1 MLFFISDTTANL
13 LADSIDSQVFNLG
26 FGIKTKLEDS
36 GFTQFVINVES
47 GVISL
52 SKPGGFL
59 QITNASNEQMRI
71 VRQGISQVKTPYNFS
86 RIDSGTRKPDD
97 LKMKVKFLKKE
108 TKSLSSSA
116 IKIAFDLFKILP
128 HIKKLP
134 ILLPI
139 RDINLLNS
147 GQYRKKMWEYLDHIR
162 DDSEFKFF
170 HGALKVETKQI
181 ENPTSGAPD
190 VFIEKIITSSEF
202 GILSGM
208 KVSTELILSS
218 PDVFTIPYLLTLEK
232 QERLEKR
239 KEIIKNLSAHIWYSI
254 NSQVKDRASQDVARR
269 RLLRFH
275 VTILQSIRK
284 LEMYCALKPRKKH
297 ETIKSQAV
305 RKIIKRS
312 NNKLTGKSIT
322 LMIQR
327 AHRIERLL
335 DLAEG
340 EWRFLDVYEELT
352 PCFFTSTI
360 NSCYN
365 FEIFLELVKSN
376 TTISSDDAEKRYE
389 DWKKSESIKKA
400 EHFNDACEQAGIN
413 IRISSE
419 DLE

>member
-26 FGIKTKLEDS
+26 FGIRTKLEDS

-59 QITNASNEQMRI
+59 QITNANNEQMRI

-147 GQYRKKMWEYLDHIR
+147 GQYYKKMWEYLDHIR

-312 NNKLTGKSIT
+312 NNKLTGKSLT
-322 LMIQR
+322 LTIQR

-389 DWKKSESIKKA
+389 DWKKSESIKRA

>member
-1 MLFFISDTTANL
+1 MTT
-13 LADSIDSQVFNLG
+13 
-26 FGIKTKLEDS
+26 
-36 GFTQFVINVES
+36 
-47 GVISL
+47 
-52 SKPGGFL
+52 
-59 QITNASNEQMRI
+59 
-71 VRQGISQVKTPYNFS
+71 
-86 RIDSGTRKPDD
+86 
-97 LKMKVKFLKKE
+97 
-108 TKSLSSSA
+108 
-116 IKIAFDLFKILP
+116 
-128 HIKKLP
+128 
-134 ILLPI
+134 LPI
-139 RDINLLNS
+139 RDENLLNS

-162 DDSEFKFF
+162 DNSEFKFF
-170 HGALKVETKQI
+170 HSALKVETKQI

-312 NNKLTGKSIT
+312 NNKLTGKSLT
-322 LMIQR
+322 LTIQR

-389 DWKKSESIKKA
+389 DWKKSESIKRA

>member
-86 RIDSGTRKPDD
+86 HINSGTRKPDD

-170 HGALKVETKQI
+170 HSAIKVETKQI
-181 ENPTSGAPD
+181 ENLASGAPNI
-190 VFIEKIITSSEF
+190 FIEK
-202 GILSGM
+202 
-208 KVSTELILSS
+208 
-218 PDVFTIPYLLTLEK
+218 
-232 QERLEKR
+232 
-239 KEIIKNLSAHIWYSI
+239 
-254 NSQVKDRASQDVARR
+254 
-269 RLLRFH
+269 
-275 VTILQSIRK
+275 
-284 LEMYCALKPRKKH
+284 
-297 ETIKSQAV
+297 
-305 RKIIKRS
+305 
-312 NNKLTGKSIT
+312 
-322 LMIQR
+322 
-327 AHRIERLL
+327 
-335 DLAEG
+335 
-340 EWRFLDVYEELT
+340 
-352 PCFFTSTI
+352 
-360 NSCYN
+360 
-365 FEIFLELVKSN
+365 
-376 TTISSDDAEKRYE
+376 
-389 DWKKSESIKKA
+389 
-400 EHFNDACEQAGIN
+400 
-413 IRISSE
+413 
-419 DLE
+419 

>member
-26 FGIKTKLEDS
+26 FGIRTKLEDS

-59 QITNASNEQMRI
+59 QITNANNEQMRI

-312 NNKLTGKSIT
+312 NNKLTGKSLT
-322 LMIQR
+322 LTIQR

-389 DWKKSESIKKA
+389 DWKKSESIKRA